1 VWGSDVVVPWGN
13 VAEGRDMQSVYRA
26 ASAALQHPEPAKR
39 ANAIHPGHDHIA
51 PPGPLSDVT
60 HISRTPR
67 CERLAAQPM
76 RDGMNRLAGVL
87 GRRRRWVLGIW
98 VAIVVLALPFAAK
111 QTEHLTGGGF
121 DVPGSQSKAVADS
134 MQGVFASEA
143 TGVAVLLRAEPDAS
157 AAERVAAVDRVQ
169 REVAAIDGVSLPPAV
184 ARRGEL
190 QLQRTD
196 STLLPL
202 TSAVAADELI
212 DPAVDLREALEP
224 GVVAGGVT
232 PYLAG
237 QPTVWAGMQELS
249 KEDLAK
255 AEASGFPI
263 VALILLVVFGSLAA
277 AVLPLTL
284 GFVSVMVTG
293 AIIYFISLQ
302 MTTSVFVTNMASMIG
317 IGVAVDYSLFILA
330 RYREERRDGRDCDTA
345 RSEALATSGL
355 AVAFSGLAVIVSLA
369 GLWMVDNQ
377 ALRSM
382 ALGAMTVVA
391 VSILTA
397 TTLLP
402 ALIAM
407 LGDRVLPGGIVAR
420 VLRFFKHRVF
430 RRPQRPATAAAAGP
444 AFWDRW
450 ARRVMARPVLAAT
463 GSAAILLVL
472 ASPLLSLETGTAAIQ
487 QFPKASDVRVG
498 NELAS
503 EQLGGGADPIQIVA
517 SFDGEPSRAAD
528 RAAVLEFSSEL
539 RQQPG
544 VSAVVAPVYAGD
556 GVLIEATSTAG
567 SDTEAATAL
576 VDRLREFA
584 PATGLAAVASIDIGG
599 ETARTNDVRGQIS
612 GSLWKIIGFVL
623 ALSFIVLMVMLRSL
637 VLPLKAVLMNLLSIG
652 AAFGVLVAVFQWGWL
667 DSVLGFESLGA
678 LDTINVPL
686 IFAIVFGLSMD
697 YEVFLMSRI
706 RERYLAH
713 GDNERAVAEGLAS
726 SARTISSAALI
737 MSSVFAVFVLT
748 GVPSIKEL
756 GVGCAVAIALD
767 ATLVRLIL
775 VPAAMKLMGG
785 WNWWMPSWLDRVLPD
800 LSFES
805 GTGAAPVAGPEPVAA
820 GQAEPEAEPER
831 EPVEA

>member
-1 VWGSDVVVPWGN
+1 
-13 VAEGRDMQSVYRA
+13 
-26 ASAALQHPEPAKR
+26 
-39 ANAIHPGHDHIA
+39 
-51 PPGPLSDVT
+51 
-60 HISRTPR
+60 
-67 CERLAAQPM
+67 M
-76 RDGMNRLAGVL
+76 RDAMNRLAGLL
-87 GRRRRWVLGIW
+87 GRRRRWVVAIW
-98 VAIVVLALPFAAK
+98 IAIVVCALPFAAR

-121 DVPGSQSKAVADS
+121 DVPGSQSKAVAES
-134 MQGVFASEA
+134 MQGVFAREA
-143 TGVAVLLRAEPDAS
+143 TGIAVLLRATPGAGED
-157 AAERVAAVDRVQ
+157 ERTAAVVRVQ
-169 REVAAIDGVSLPPAV
+169 REVAAVEGIALPPAV

-190 QLQRTD
+190 QLQRRG

-202 TSAVAADELI
+202 SSAVAPDDLI
-212 DPAVDLREALEP
+212 DPAVDLREALDP
-224 GVVAGGVT
+224 GTAEGGVT
-232 PYLAG
+232 TYLAG

-249 KEDLAK
+249 KKDLAQ
-255 AEASGFPI
+255 AEAGGFPI

-277 AVLPLTL
+277 AALPLTL

-293 AIIYFISLQ
+293 ALIYFISLQ
-302 MTTSVFVTNMASMIG
+302 MSTSVFVTNMASMIG

-330 RYREERRDGRDCDTA
+330 RYREERRDGRDCDEA

-407 LGDRVLPGGIVAR
+407 LGDRVMPGGIVAR
-420 VLRFFKHRVF
+420 VLRFIKQRLL
-430 RRPQRPATAAAAGP
+430 RRPQPVPVTPGTERPG
-444 AFWDRW
+444 FWDRW

-472 ASPLLSLETGTAAIQ
+472 ASPVLSMETGTAAIE
-487 QFPKASDVRVG
+487 QFPKDSDVRVG
-498 NELAS
+498 NELAAA
-503 EQLGGGADPIQIVA
+503 QLGGGADPIQIVA
-517 SFDGEPSRAAD
+517 TFPEQAD
-528 RAAVLEFSSEL
+528 RAAAAAFAGEL
-539 RQQPG
+539 RGEAG
-544 VSAVVAPVYAGD
+544 VSGVSAPVYAGD
-556 GVLIEATSTAG
+556 SVLIEATSVAG
-567 SDTEAATAL
+567 SDTDAATEL
-576 VDRLREFA
+576 VDRLRDFVPVSA
-584 PATGLAAVASIDIGG
+584 LAGVARVDVGG
-599 ETARTNDVRGQIS
+599 ETARTNDVRMQIS
-612 GSLWKIIGFVL
+612 GSFWKIVGFVL

-652 AAFGVLVAVFQWGWL
+652 AAFGVLVVIFQWGWF
-667 DSVLGFESLGA
+667 DSLFGFESLGA

-737 MSSVFAVFVLT
+737 MTSVFAVFVLT

-756 GVGCAVAIALD
+756 GLGCAVAIALD

-775 VPAAMKLMGG
+775 VPAAMKLMGS
-785 WNWWMPSWLDRVLPD
+785 WNWWMPAWLDRVLPD
-800 LSFES
+800 FSFEAGRES
-805 GTGAAPVAGPEPVAA
+805 EPAPAATPI
-820 GQAEPEAEPER
+820 EA
-831 EPVEA
+831 